1 MLKKIANLTNAH
13 LFYFA
18 KGRKNKWSKNLN
30 LILNTEKFVHS
41 KTWYIHTF
49 VKLHTKSAYLF
60 FPTSMKWL
68 IMAKDT
74 PLHLAEKRPQSSVVW
89 EKFVEKIRGK
99 NSWNKLGKTLMNS
112 LMAFC
117 LSNKV
122 RFISIQDWY
131 THLQKSW

>member
-1 MLKKIANLTNAH
+1 MLKKIGNLTNAH

-74 PLHLAEKRPQSSVVW
+74 PLHPPCWKKATEQCSMR
-89 EKFVEKIRGK
+89 KIRGK

-112 LMAFC
+112 LMEFC

-122 RFISIQDWY
+122 KFISIQDWY